1 LFRVGTVLQQH
12 EIEEN
17 VMQFQSLSAKELFK
31 SVGIGVVT
39 AILLSAVMVP
49 ALKLGISPLPKPL
62 GLAFAETVLG
72 RPMPL
77 PVGLLFHVAYV
88 TFWSV
93 AFVFLFRGSLTLRN
107 ALILGLS
114 LWVLVLVIF
123 FPVVGWGFLGLAVS
137 PRLIVAS
144 LVPHA
149 LFAVFL
155 WGLSRMVF
163 K

>member
-1 LFRVGTVLQQH
+1 MKLH
-12 EIEEN
+12 
-17 VMQFQSLSAKELFK
+17 SLSAKELFK
-31 SVGIGVVT
+31 AIGIGVVT

-49 ALKLGISPLPKPL
+49 ASKLGISPLPKPV

-93 AFVFLFRGSLTLRN
+93 AFVYLFRDALTLRN
-107 ALILGLS
+107 ALMLGLI
-114 LWVLVLVIF
+114 LWVLALVVF
-123 FPVVGWGFLGLAVS
+123 FPVVGWGLLGLAVS
-137 PRLIVAS
+137 PKLIVAS

-149 LFAVFL
+149 LFALFL
-155 WGLSRMVF
+155 WGLCWLVF
-163 K
+163 KRQIPETT